1 MFSSVRFIWVSMFIK
16 VDILTVTRVITMI
29 RPIKIT
35 CVGLFELEVT
45 VGLLELVGSLKLL
58 AWVMK
63 VIRFLS
69 ETRVTAVIWGY

>member
-1 MFSSVRFIWVSMFIK
+1 MYSSVRFIWMTMFIK

-29 RPIKIT
+29 RLIKIT

-58 AWVMK
+58 AWVIR

>member
-35 CVGLFELEVT
+35 CVGLLELEVT
-45 VGLLELVGSLKLL
+45 EGLLELVGSLKL
-58 AWVMK
+58 
-63 VIRFLS
+63 
-69 ETRVTAVIWGY
+69 